1 MTSILDDL
9 PSLADIETAQ
19 TRIQAHTLIT
29 PVLQSEFI
37 NRQLGAEVFFKCEN
51 LQRIGAFKFRGACNA
66 VLALTHNP
74 SLGVATHSSGN
85 HGAAL
90 SLAARIRGLKATIVM
105 PNNASE
111 VKKRSVAELGGK
123 IIFCPPTE
131 ADRARTLEEVIATSK
146 AVFIHPYDNI
156 DVICGQGTAAY
167 ELMREV
173 PALDAVIAPVG
184 GGGLLSGTATAV
196 HGLASSTEI
205 LGAEPAQANDAYQS
219 FHSKTLIPVQAPNTI
234 ADGLLTSLSPFTFR
248 IIGERI
254 SEILLAQEKDI
265 ILAMRLVWERL
276 KLVIEPSAAV
286 PLAALL
292 AARHPLRHRR
302 IGVILSG
309 GNIDLDHLPW

>member
-1 MTSILDDL
+1 MISIPDEL
-9 PSLADIETAQ
+9 PVLADIETAQ
-19 TRIQAHTLIT
+19 ARIQAHTLIT

-37 NRQLGAEVFFKCEN
+37 NRQLEAEVFFKCEN

-66 VLALTHNP
+66 ALALAHNP

-90 SLAARIRGLKATIVM
+90 SLAARICGLKATIVM
-105 PNNASE
+105 PNDASE
-111 VKKRSVAELGGK
+111 VKKRSVAELGGG
-123 IIFCPPTE
+123 IVFCPPTE
-131 ADRARTLEEVIATSK
+131 ADRERTLEEVIATSG
-146 AVFIHPYDNI
+146 ATFIHPYDNI

-196 HGLASSTEI
+196 HGLSSSTEI
-205 LGAEPAQANDAYQS
+205 LGAEPAQANDAYRS
-219 FHSKTLIPVQAPNTI
+219 FHCKTLIPVQTPNTI
-234 ADGLLTSLSPFTFR
+234 ADGLRTSLSPLTFR
-248 IIGERI
+248 IICQRV
-254 SEILLAQEKDI
+254 SEILLAQERDI

-292 AARHPLRHRR
+292 VHHPLKYKR

-309 GNIDLDHLPW
+309 GNIDLDRLLW